1 MGTEEEHI
9 LAAIYINLIN
19 MINAL
24 TGHLPNFKYTYV
36 FHRKLLQ
43 VKKIQNILLFQTALL
58 ANDKYEVAK
67 RKPVVGYNSRKG

>member
-24 TGHLPNFKYTYV
+24 TGHLPNFK
-36 FHRKLLQ
+36 
-43 VKKIQNILLFQTALL
+43 
-58 ANDKYEVAK
+58 
-67 RKPVVGYNSRKG
+67 